1 MNDKK
6 FNDDIVEIEE
16 YIRYLDWKIRLKGRT
31 ILADEDITPLQFY
44 ALQMIKYQNG
54 KATPK
59 YLTNLL
65 KIAPSTVSDMIRK
78 MEETGYIK
86 KEVTEYDKRS
96 FYIDVTNKGNR
107 VIDDVIEERHKFLQK
122 CLADES
128 DQEIEKI
135 REGLKYLYEVLK
147 KQ

>member
-1 MNDKK
+1 MKDQK
-6 FNDDIVEIEE
+6 FKDDIVEIEK

-44 ALQMIKYQNG
+44 ALQMINYQKG

-78 MEETGYIK
+78 MEKAGYIK

-96 FYIDVTNKGNR
+96 FYINVTSKGQKI
-107 VIDDVIEERHKFLQK
+107 IDDVIVERHKFLQD
-122 CLADES
+122 CLTDEPE
-128 DQEIEKI
+128 DEVEKI
-135 REGLKYLYEVLK
+135 REGLEHLFEVLK

>member
-107 VIDDVIEERHKFLQK
+107 VIAVSYTHL
-122 CLADES
+122 
-128 DQEIEKI
+128 
-135 REGLKYLYEVLK
+135 
-147 KQ
+147 